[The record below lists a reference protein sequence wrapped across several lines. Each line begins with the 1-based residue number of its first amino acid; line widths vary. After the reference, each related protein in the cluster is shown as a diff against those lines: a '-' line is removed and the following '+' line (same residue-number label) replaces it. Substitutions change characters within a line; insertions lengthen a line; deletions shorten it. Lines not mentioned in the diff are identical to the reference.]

1 MAMEVLAGIIYT
13 LIFILIGIV
22 IMKLARLLGVKLFK
36 FVDVIFEFVKD
47 ILRYFKTIRINNK
60 KK

>member
-1 MAMEVLAGIIYT
+1 MEVLAGIIYT